1 MAYNEYNNIHHTKA
15 NEKGIIECAPAE
27 RRTAERRRSREKN
40 ISRLCRL
47 ARRLKGRA
55 DSRVRRGIYCLAA
68 LGGIAPRR
76 FPACGHAGICGSE
89 DGAADARCAH
99 RKRQAVLQTLFPD
112 IIFDIPRRRR
122 CRMCAFIRRRCGDR
136 Y

>member
-1 MAYNEYNNIHHTKA
+1 MKRIYL
-15 NEKGIIECAPAE
+15 GF
-27 RRTAERRRSREKN
+27 
-40 ISRLCRL
+40 
-47 ARRLKGRA
+47 A
-55 DSRVRRGIYCLAA
+55 DSRAVSKDALTAAFGEEYTASLRSAGSLLGASLLADM
-68 LGGIAPRR
+68 
-76 FPACGHAGICGSE
+76 SE

-112 IIFDIPRRRR
+112 IIFDISRRRR